1 MHVRLAEINEEN
13 WAQAAQLQV
22 WEHQKHNAPP
32 AVGLLARAYAY
43 RRSRA
48 RVAGFAVNGELA
60 GLALFRDGEG
70 CYTLCFLLV
79 DWRRQGQGVA
89 QAGLERLLALMR
101 REGAFAQ
108 VEALVPPDNEIA
120 RHIFQKAGFQ
130 PDGAERMIFSL

>member
-60 GLALFRDGEG
+60 GLALFRDGEAAIPCAFCWWTG
-70 CYTLCFLLV
+70 AGRGRAWLRPGWSVC
-79 DWRRQGQGVA
+79 WR
-89 QAGLERLLALMR
+89 
-101 REGAFAQ
+101 
-108 VEALVPPDNEIA
+108 
-120 RHIFQKAGFQ
+120 
-130 PDGAERMIFSL
+130 